1 MVRPARE
8 CTLVATPLE
17 ESGET
22 SAVLIMNIMESKP
35 EGTLSL
41 STPVGSS
48 AGSKVR
54 SLSV

>member
-48 AGSKVR
+48 VGSEVWD
-54 SLSV
+54 V